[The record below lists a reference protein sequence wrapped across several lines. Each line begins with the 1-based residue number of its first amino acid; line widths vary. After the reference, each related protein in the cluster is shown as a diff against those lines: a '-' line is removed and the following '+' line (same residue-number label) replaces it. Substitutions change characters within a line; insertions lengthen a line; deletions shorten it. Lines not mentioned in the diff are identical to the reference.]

1 MSAGPGQPAAP
12 TDSDDLFSWSG
23 PHLPPPGSVTDP
35 VLQSPQTQARDI
47 DAALVAQLRPRP
59 LPNGS
64 RPLSSTERRASGSE
78 YDHRHD
84 SHATPVA
91 RHASNSNY
99 ERKIGERVRP
109 DRSQS
114 SLSRRPDALSDM
126 DRLRQENAELRRQ
139 LSGAPNSKSR
149 SGHRDSDNQHFAG
162 AADEPAVPTFTPAA
176 NLASF
181 SAPDSDASDPDVPS
195 SFEQA
200 LTSHHHDEYHPPW
213 LASDVY
219 PMPRAHN
226 MPGRAGF
233 RDLPSDYSNRHPK
246 PRPF

>member
-1 MSAGPGQPAAP
+1 VSAGPGQPAAP

-109 DRSQS
+109 DRSHS

-126 DRLRQENAELRRQ
+126 DHLRQENAELRRH
-139 LSGAPNSKSR
+139 LSGAPTSKSR

-162 AADEPAVPTFTPAA
+162 AADEPAVPAFTPAA

-181 SAPDSDASDPDVPS
+181 SAPDSDASDPDVSS

-200 LTSHHHDEYHPPW
+200 LTSHHHDEYQPPW

-219 PMPRAHN
+219 PMPWAHN
-226 MPGRAGF
+226 MPHCADFVDPQRE
-233 RDLPSDYSNRHPK
+233 SNPLLLT
-246 PRPF
+246 FWDG